1 MWVLPKNF
9 QLSSAFAADMVE
21 SKGDLI
27 LLESSI
33 ESSLMWK
40 SKPSPLRIWL
50 RKWNQVSW
58 IPPLFGR
65 ILKPSHQKSFQ
76 EKLTLSLADTL
87 ANPFPRLE
95 KEKALKMNGTFGHI
109 SENISKP
116 SSQTDAFLKTSKAT
130 FRLDSP
136 QSSVIWQKM
145 VLEQRG
151 AYSQRLKLAHHTKE
165 NGFTLWPTVRVSS
178 AKGPSRPE
186 VLKGNPK
193 KRLENE
199 VYLRKPQLGF
209 QDLNVEFMS
218 GQMNPDWVE
227 WLMGVPIGWT
237 GFDYLEME

>member
-151 AYSQRLKLAHHTKE
+151 AYSQRVKLAHHTKE

-199 VYLRKPQLGF
+199 
-209 QDLNVEFMS
+209 E
-218 GQMNPDWVE
+218 
-227 WLMGVPIGWT
+227 
-237 GFDYLEME
+237 